1 MQKNNNILNSIIA
14 ANVART
20 GSVQITDPTAA
31 SYIKAGEVVAIST
44 DGTILTASTAGA
56 ATELVLVQGQGP
68 SLPLIKSPVIK
79 KSNITKAASKAY
91 TAPAEQ
97 ISYFGYNGAA
107 GTIDAINSNEYTL
120 RVTFQEDTKTFGDK
134 MNTIIANYISDSSAS
149 SAEVAFNLAA
159 GLNKSASI
167 YADVP
172 LKAEVITGGGTILTA
187 GTGVSAIVTNGSK
200 TVLYTAAEPLLL
212 AAGVQAGSLVSL
224 AGATYLVTN
233 RVDVIVSGGTSTS
246 TVTLSMPFQGASAT
260 LAAGTTYAT
269 QAGYYSV
276 TPSNVG
282 IKITGLVRRFR
293 AGVWKYYKV
302 RFVVTAN
309 KAGATTITNSQAA
322 YKGIGSG
329 KEVQEI
335 EWETVGNEGAFLR
348 TPAPG
353 SPVPVLRLNSKE
365 ASTYGIYNIQFFDQ
379 NGTGV
384 VAAPVP
390 SYKQLIIA
398 VNRDGGAVGTSISDT
413 TNGFLLAL
421 NTLLGTT
428 LGTLGTAP
436 NTFN

>member
-20 GSVQITDPTAA
+20 GSVQITEPTAA
-31 SYIKAGEVVAIST
+31 SYIKAGEVVAT
-44 DGTILTASTAGA
+44 ALNGTILTATTAA
-56 ATELVLVQGQGP
+56 DATELVIVQGQGVG
-68 SLPLIKSPVIK
+68 LPLIKSPVIK
-79 KSNITKAASKAY
+79 KSNVTKVASKAY
-91 TAPAEQ
+91 TSPLEQ
-97 ISYFGYNGAA
+97 ISYFGYNGSA
-107 GTIDAINSNEYTL
+107 GNIEAISSNEYVL
-120 RVTFQEDTKTFGDK
+120 RVTLQEDTKTFGDK
-134 MNTIIANYISDSSAS
+134 MNTIISDFISDASAS
-149 SAEVAFNLAA
+149 SSEVAFGLASNLNRSAA
-159 GLNKSASI
+159 NW
-167 YADVP
+167 ADSP
-172 LKAEVITGGGTILTA
+172 IKAEVITGGGTILSA

-212 AAGVQAGSLVSL
+212 AASVQAGSLVSL

-293 AGVWKYYKV
+293 AGVWVYTKV
-302 RFVVTAN
+302 RFVLTAKN
-309 KAGATTITNSQAA
+309 GGSSIITNSQAA

-353 SPVPVLRLNSKE
+353 SPVPYLRLNSKE
-365 ASTYGIYNIQFFDQ
+365 ASSYGIYNIQSFDQ

-398 VNRDGGAVGTSISDT
+398 AENATFASGTYSGTISDA
-413 TNGFLLAL
+413 TNGLSAVLAAF
-421 NTLLGTT
+421 
-428 LGTLGTAP
+428 LGTAIA
-436 NTFN
+436 

>member
-14 ANVART
+14 AAVART
-20 GSVQITDPTAA
+20 SSVQITEPTAA
-31 SYIKAGEVVAIST
+31 SYIKAGEVVAT
-44 DGTILTASTAGA
+44 ALDGTVLTATTAA
-56 ATELVLVQGQGP
+56 SATELVLVQGQGAG
-68 SLPLIKSPVIK
+68 LPLIKSAVIK
-79 KSNITKAASKAY
+79 KANLTKVASKAY
-91 TAPAEQ
+91 AAPLEQ
-97 ISYFGYNGAA
+97 ISYFGYNGSA
-107 GTIDAINSNEYTL
+107 GNIDAINSNEYVL

-134 MNTIIANYISDSSAS
+134 MNTIIADYISDSSTTAS
-149 SAEVAFNLAA
+149 EVALGLASNI
-159 GLNKSASI
+159 NKSASL

-172 LKAEVITGGGTILTA
+172 VKAEVITAGGTPTTSA
-187 GTGVSAIVTNGSK
+187 QAVSVVNGSK
-200 TVLYTAAEPLLL
+200 TITYAAAPT
-212 AAGVQAGSLVSL
+212 GVAIGSLVYL

-233 RVDVIVSGGTSTS
+233 LVGAVA
-246 TVTLSMPFQGASAT
+246 TLNMPFQGATNAA
-260 LAAGTTYAT
+260 LAAGTTYAS
-269 QAGYYSV
+269 QNGYLAA

-293 AGVWKYYKV
+293 AGVWVYTKV
-302 RFVVTAN
+302 RFVLTAKN
-309 KAGATTITNSQAA
+309 AGSTNLTNAQAA
-322 YKGIGSG
+322 YKGIGDG

-398 VNRDGGAVGTSISDT
+398 AENVTAGSGTYAGTISDA
-413 TNGFLLAL
+413 TNGLSAVL
-421 NTLLGTT
+421 NAF
-428 LGTLGTAP
+428 LGTAIA
-436 NTFN
+436 

>member
-14 ANVART
+14 ANVDRT
-20 GSVQITDPTAA
+20 ASVQITDPSAA
-31 SYIKAGEVVAIST
+31 SYIKAGEVVVTST
-44 DGTILTASTAGA
+44 NGTILTATTA
-56 ATELVLVQGQGP
+56 ATATEYIIVQGQGAT
-68 SLPLIKSPVIK
+68 LPLIKSAVIK
-79 KSNITKAASKAY
+79 KTNVSKAASKAY
-91 TAPAEQ
+91 TAPTEQ
-97 ISYFGYNGAA
+97 ISYFGYNGTA
-107 GTIDAINSNEYTL
+107 GNIEAINSNEYTL

-149 SAEVAFNLAA
+149 SSEVAFNLAA
-159 GLNKSASI
+159 SLNKSASI

-172 LKAEVITGGGTILTA
+172 LKAEVITAGGTLTTSA
-187 GTGVSAIVTNGSK
+187 QAVSVVNGSK
-200 TVLYTAAEPLLL
+200 TITYAAAPT
-212 AAGVQAGSLVSL
+212 GVTIGSLVFL

-233 RVDVIVSGGTSTS
+233 LVGAVA
-246 TVTLSMPFQGASAT
+246 TLNMPFLGTTAAA
-260 LAAGTTYAT
+260 LAAGTTYGT
-269 QAGYYSV
+269 QNGYLAAN
-276 TPSNVG
+276 PSNVG

-293 AGVWKYYKV
+293 AGVWVYYKV

-309 KAGATTITNSQAA
+309 KAGSTPIANAQAA
-322 YKGIGSG
+322 YKGIGDG

-365 ASTYGIYNIQFFDQ
+365 TSSYGIYNIQYFDQ

-398 VNRDGGAVGTSISDT
+398 AENISYNSGTYYALGTILNA
-413 TNGFLLAL
+413 TNGLKPVLDAFI
-421 NTLLGTT
+421 
-428 LGTLGTAP
+428 P
-436 NTFN
+436 SVTFA

>member
-1 MQKNNNILNSIIA
+1 MQIVNNILNSIIA

-20 GSVQITDPTAA
+20 ASVQITDPSAA
-31 SYIKAGEVVAIST
+31 SYIKAGEVVAT
-44 DGTILTASTAGA
+44 ALDGTVLTAVTAAA
-56 ATELVLVQGQGP
+56 ATELVLVQGQGAG
-68 SLPLIKSPVIK
+68 LPLIKSGVIK
-79 KSNITKAASKAY
+79 KANLTKSASKAY
-91 TAPAEQ
+91 AAPLEQ
-97 ISYFGYNGAA
+97 ISYFGYNGSA
-107 GTIDAINSNEYTL
+107 GNIDAINSNEYVL
-120 RVTFQEDTKTFGDK
+120 RLTFQEDTKTFGDK
-134 MNTIIANYISDSSAS
+134 MNTIIADYISDSSATAS
-149 SAEVAFNLAA
+149 EIALGLASNV
-159 GLNKSASI
+159 NKSAAL

-172 LKAEVITGGGTILTA
+172 LKAEVITAGGTPT
-187 GTGVSAIVTNGSK
+187 TSAQAATVVNGSK
-200 TVLYTAAEPLLL
+200 TVTYAAAPT
-212 AAGVQAGSLVSL
+212 GVAIGSLVYL

-233 RVDVIVSGGTSTS
+233 LVGAVA
-246 TVTLSMPFQGASAT
+246 TLNMPFQGASAT

-269 QAGYYSV
+269 QNGYLAA

-302 RFVVTAN
+302 RFVMTAKN
-309 KAGATTITNSQAA
+309 AGSTDLTNSQAA
-322 YKGIGSG
+322 YKGIGDG

-365 ASTYGIYNIQFFDQ
+365 ASTYGIVNLQFFDQ

-398 VNRDGGAVGTSISDT
+398 AENATPASGTYSGTITDA
-413 TNGFLLAL
+413 TNGLKPVLEAFIS
-421 NTLLGTT
+421 GF
-428 LGTLGTAP
+428 
-436 NTFN
+436 TFA